1 MQPSELPMTELSGN
15 LDVRATGVI
24 PRSPAVPTLIMIV
37 GLAATWLAL
46 PSTDSESI
54 FDTAAIGVGVALL
67 GATVV
72 EALSGVRALIRT
84 DNLMLW
90 VFYGLTLL
98 EFLFPQPDVNS
109 SVSVDAATRGTG
121 IVLLAFFGL
130 VVGRH
135 LASTRSN
142 LVAPV
147 DVKPGHLFGL
157 FVFAFVVGYLHIF
170 LAVNFDPVEMITQ
183 MARPRFTQPWG
194 RGKLGDIT
202 ALLSELS
209 LLIYLLPPIAGFMFA
224 RAKQF
229 SAMQKLFVILALA
242 LTFFYAFASG
252 TRNVLGTYV
261 IAMFGAY
268 VLSKPDLKLKRLLM
282 AGIPL
287 AALLLFASTLMLE
300 LRSAGGIGSLASEE
314 WHYSTLYIDHNIV
327 NISNLT
333 NVFPDV
339 VDYLGW
345 EIPVHSITKPIPRA
359 FWPGKPEG
367 LSTSIEAAL
376 GSYDGIT
383 TLACTFA
390 GEAYMAFGLTG
401 VFIASLLFGAAA
413 GRWNQVGQ
421 NRDSSFSQILYA
433 SGFLCAAMSMRSLLV
448 MVPYMLPTLA
458 MWVIG
463 KYWLPKASVHAR

>member
-1 MQPSELPMTELSGN
+1 MTELSGSFK
-15 LDVRATGVI
+15 AGAAGVV
-24 PRSPAVPTLIMIV
+24 PQSPAVPTLIMVV
-37 GLAATWLAL
+37 GLALTWLAL

-54 FDTAAIGVGVALL
+54 FDTAAIGVGVALVA
-67 GATVV
+67 ATAV
-72 EALSGVRALIRT
+72 EAGAGVRALIRT

-135 LASTRSN
+135 LVSARAN
-142 LVAPV
+142 PVAPV
-147 DVKPGHLFGL
+147 DFKPGHLFGL
-157 FVFAFVVGYLHIF
+157 FVFAFLVGYLHIF
-170 LAVNFDPVEMITQ
+170 IAVNFDPIEMITQ

-194 RGKLGDIT
+194 RGKLGDIS
-202 ALLSELS
+202 ALLYELS

-229 SAMQKLFVILALA
+229 SAIQKLFVLMVLG
-242 LTFFYAFASG
+242 LTFFYAFAGG
-252 TRNVLGTYV
+252 TRNVIGTYV

-268 VLSKPDLKLKRLLM
+268 VLSKPDLQLKRLLII
-282 AGIPL
+282 GIPL
-287 AALLLFASTLMLE
+287 GALLLFVSTLMLE
-300 LRSAGGIGSLASEE
+300 FRASGITALTNEE
-314 WHYSTLYIDHNIV
+314 RHYNTLYIDHNLV

-339 VDYLGW
+339 VDYLGL
-345 EIPVHSITKPIPRA
+345 EIPFQSIIKPIPRA
-359 FWPGKPEG
+359 LWPGKPEG
-367 LSTSIEAAL
+367 LSMSIEAAL
-376 GSYDGIT
+376 GSFDGVT

-390 GEAYMAFGLTG
+390 GEAYMAFGFGG
-401 VFIASLLFGAAA
+401 VLIAGLIFGAAA
-413 GRWNQVGQ
+413 GWWNRVGQ
-421 NRDSSFSQILYA
+421 DRNSSFSQILYA
-433 SGFLCAAMSMRSLLV
+433 SGFLCAAMSMRSLLT
-448 MVPYMLPTLA
+448 MVPFMLPTLA

-463 KYWLPKASVHAR
+463 KYWLLPGAGAHTR

>member
-1 MQPSELPMTELSGN
+1 MQPREPLVSELSEN
-15 LDVRATGVI
+15 LNVRAADGI
-24 PRSPAVPTLIMIV
+24 PRSPAIPTLIMIF
-37 GLAATWLAL
+37 GLALTWLAL

-54 FDTAAIGVGVALL
+54 FGAAAIGVGVALL
-67 GATVV
+67 AATAV
-72 EALSGVRALIRT
+72 EAVAGVRALIRT

-109 SVSVDAATRGTG
+109 SVSIDAAARGTG
-121 IVLLAFFGL
+121 VVLLAFFGL
-130 VVGRH
+130 VMGRH
-135 LASTRSN
+135 LVSTRSSP
-142 LVAPV
+142 VAPV
-147 DVKPGHLFGL
+147 DFKPGHLFAL
-157 FVFAFVVGYLHIF
+157 FLFAFIVGYLHIF
-170 LAVNFDPVEMITQ
+170 IAINFDPIEMITQ

-194 RGKLGDIT
+194 RGKLGDIN
-202 ALLSELS
+202 ALLYELS

-229 SAMQKLFVILALA
+229 SVIQKSIVISVLS
-242 LTFFYAFASG
+242 LTFFYAFAQG

-282 AGIPL
+282 VGVPL
-287 AALLLFASTLMLE
+287 AVLLLFVSTLMLE
-300 LRSAGGIGSLASEE
+300 LRSAGGIGSLANDQRQ
-314 WHYSTLYIDHNIV
+314 YDTLYIDHNMV

-339 VDYLGW
+339 VDYLGL
-345 EIPVHSITKPIPRA
+345 EIPYHSITKPIPRA
-359 FWPGKPEG
+359 FWPEKPEG

-376 GSYDGIT
+376 GSYDGVT

-401 VFIASLLFGAAA
+401 VLITALLFGAAA
-413 GRWNQVGQ
+413 GRWNRVGQ
-421 NRDSSFSQILYA
+421 NKESSFSQILYA

-448 MVPYMLPTLA
+448 MVPYMLPTLT
-458 MWVIG
+458 MWIIG
-463 KYWLPKASVHAR
+463 KCWLPKVRR

>member
-1 MQPSELPMTELSGN
+1 MTELSGN
-15 LDVRATGVI
+15 FGVQGAGAI
-24 PRSPAVPTLIMIV
+24 PKNPAVPTLIMVV
-37 GLAATWLAL
+37 GLALTWLAL
-46 PSTDSESI
+46 PSTDSESV
-54 FDTAAIGVGVALL
+54 FDVAAIGVGGALL
-67 GATVV
+67 IATIV
-72 EALSGVRALIRT
+72 EASAGVRALIRT

-98 EFLFPQPDVNS
+98 EFLFPQPDVNHT
-109 SVSVDAATRGTG
+109 VGVDAAIRGTG

-135 LASTRSN
+135 LVSTRSN
-142 LVAPV
+142 PVAPV
-147 DVKPGHLFGL
+147 DFKPEHLFAL

-170 LAVNFDPVEMITQ
+170 IAVNFDPIEMVTQ

-194 RGKLGDIT
+194 RGKLGDIS
-202 ALLSELS
+202 ALLFELS

-224 RAKQF
+224 RARQF
-229 SAMQKLFVILALA
+229 STVQKLFVILVLG

-268 VLSKPDLKLKRLLM
+268 VLSKPDLNLKRLLM
-282 AGIPL
+282 FGIPL
-287 AALLLFASTLMLE
+287 AALLLFVSTLMLE
-300 LRSAGGIGSLASEE
+300 LRSHGGITSLGSERQ
-314 WHYSTLYIDHNIV
+314 YNTLYIDHNMV
-327 NISNLT
+327 NVSNLT
-333 NVFPDV
+333 SVFPDV

-359 FWPGKPEG
+359 LWPGKPEG
-367 LSTSIEAAL
+367 LSMSIEAAL
-376 GSYDGIT
+376 GSFDGIT

-390 GEAYMAFGLTG
+390 GEAYMAYGLLG
-401 VFIASLLFGAAA
+401 VLITSLLFGAAA

-421 NRDSSFSQILYA
+421 DRNSSFSQILYA

-458 MWVIG
+458 LWLIG
-463 KYWLPKASVHAR
+463 KFFLPKSSVHPR